1 MVVSETEEAV
11 VASVIEVAVAAS
23 ETEAAV
29 ASVVETEVA
38 VVETEVAVVA
48 SVAVVATEVA
58 VEAEAAVL
66 VPEPRLPLSPIP
78 DSQECSS
85 PEARM
90 IFSSP
95 ETPPQASPCT
105 TRSVLVPR

>member
-1 MVVSETEEAV
+1 VIEAV
-11 VASVIEVAVAAS
+11 VVSVIEVAVAAS
-23 ETEAAV
+23 ETEAVV
-29 ASVVETEVA
+29 ASVAVEV
-38 VVETEVAVVA
+38 TEVAVVA

-58 VEAEAAVL
+58 VEVEAAVL

-78 DSQECSS
+78 DSLESSS

-90 IFSSP
+90 IFFSP